1 MRGGGPDAA
10 ILPPNPSASSPH
22 ARGWSPGGEV
32 DLTTVAVFPACAGV
46 VPSDKGHGHT
56 IAESSPHARG
66 WSHSQL
72 NRGGGSSVFPACA
85 EVVRALP
92 SAGSWRGSLPR
103 MRGGGPLS
111 ISRFTRSRW
120 SSPHARGWSP
130 AQRDRR
136 RCRDVFPA
144 CAGVVRRRCQIST
157 GLAGLPRMRGGG
169 PCTPAPYLEAQQSS
183 PHARGWS
190 PDASS
195 VYDQAH
201 VFPACAGVVPHV
213 QGPQCARERL
223 PRMRGGGPLAA
234 LANPEELLSSPHARG
249 WSPPIIRWH
258 PRDLVFPA
266 CAGVVPG
273 R

>member
-10 ILPPNPSASSPH
+10 ILPPNPSA
-22 ARGWSPGGEV
+22 
-32 DLTTVAVFPACAGV
+32 
-46 VPSDKGHGHT
+46 
-56 IAESSPHARG
+56 SSPHARG

-144 CAGVVRRRCQIST
+144 CAGVVPAPQPHIWRPSS
-157 GLAGLPRMRGGG
+157 LPRMRGGG
-169 PCTPAPYLEAQQSS
+169 PQMPVRSTTRRMSS

-190 PDASS
+190 HTCKAHNARAS
-195 VYDQAH
+195 
-201 VFPACAGVVPHV
+201 VFPACAGVVPW
-213 QGPQCARERL
+213 PRSLTRKSYCL
-223 PRMRGGGPLAA
+223 PRMRGGGPRQSSGGIQ
-234 LANPEELLSSPHARG
+234 EISSSPHARG